1 MRVWGCGRVGR
12 RDRGASRCVPA
23 AALLGEVF
31 DVERRLLEHVPLAP
45 LHLHAVRRDV
55 HREERVLG
63 DRALHAV
70 VEAKVDLHRILAH
83 HEGAVHPDQR
93 IFEHTVLQSEFAK
106 VVADADRVRERAPEH
121 GERGSGEKGAVVV
134 GTS

>member
-1 MRVWGCGRVGR
+1 MRVRH
-12 RDRGASRCVPA
+12 RDRDASRCVPA

-45 LHLHAVRRDV
+45 LHLDAVRRDV

-83 HEGAVHPDQR
+83 HEGPMHPDQR
-93 IFEHTVLQSEFAK
+93 ILKHTVLQSKFAK
-106 VVADADRVRERAPEH
+106 VVADADRVRERAPEYSERGR
-121 GERGSGEKGAVVV
+121 GERGAVVV
-134 GTS
+134 VVSTS

>member
-1 MRVWGCGRVGR
+1 MSETRPI
-12 RDRGASRCVPA
+12 VPA

-93 IFEHTVLQSEFAK
+93 IFEHTVLQREFAE
-106 VVADADRVRERAPEH
+106 VVADANLSLIH
-121 GERGSGEKGAVVV
+121 I
-134 GTS
+134 